1 MYNNLNISS
10 AVINGGTDE
19 SQKQMKVK
27 NKWNGKIYTVLETNE
42 TDNTT
47 TLKRDDGSQF
57 TIQTKELYSNY
68 RGIEDEHG
76 RD

>member
-1 MYNNLNISS
+1 M
-10 AVINGGTDE
+10 
-19 SQKQMKVK
+19 MKVK
-27 NKWNGKIYTVLETNE
+27 NKWNGKTYTVISTNE

-47 TLKRDDGSQF
+47 TLERGDGSQF

-68 RGIEDEHG
+68 REVEDEHG

>member
-1 MYNNLNISS
+1 
-10 AVINGGTDE
+10 
-19 SQKQMKVK
+19 MKVK
-27 NKWNGKIYTVLETNE
+27 NKWNGKIYIVLETNE

-57 TIQTKELYSNY
+57 TIQTKELYFNY
-68 RGIEDEHG
+68 REIEDEHE